1 MKNMA
6 RSNGLSTFTSSN
18 IRSFNSTINILNI
31 IDKYDL
37 FNTIKDYYENY
48 EKPLFIPC
56 LSDENFFC
64 REEKTFKNCVRIHG
78 IISKEDINDNDVFEQ
93 IYSFLEYIFISLKL
107 PYLTFVFKGFNDE
120 KIYNIK
126 PNDKKQK

>member
-1 MKNMA
+1 MA

-18 IRSFNSTINILNI
+18 IRSFNSAINILNI

-48 EKPLFIPC
+48 EKPLFIPY

-64 REEKTFKNCVRIHG
+64 REEKTFKNSVRIHG
-78 IISKEDINDNDVFEQ
+78 IICKEDINDNDVFEQ